1 MLRTLST
8 LTRIHRA
15 SISTSTLLI
24 GAALAATACS
34 DQNPTGSSPR
44 PVPNRPN
51 AYYTTSVIADQSK
64 LDFGSVIVGMQSDS
78 RPVTFTNITP
88 DPLSLAFVFEGLDS
102 DQFAYDDS
110 YEPACG
116 RNKSLAAGAS
126 CVVGVRFKPAREGPI
141 AADIV
146 AADELARKHNVA
158 IVGTGI
164 AGADMKLTMTGAQQ
178 GRVITYSIKV
188 ENIGPSIAKGV
199 MITDFVPQGTTFASI
214 IVPGNLSC
222 LTPAVGSPGAVTCSA
237 AQFVGDETAT
247 IQLTVKLPPGSKGG
261 ATNTAEV
268 SSITEDPVLK
278 NNAATVTTGA
288 KTR

>member
-8 LTRIHRA
+8 LPRTRRT
-15 SISTSTLLI
+15 STSAATLLL
-24 GAALAATACS
+24 ATALATACS
-34 DQNPTGSSPR
+34 DNNPTGAPLRVPR
-44 PVPNRPN
+44 QPN

-78 RPVTFTNITP
+78 RPVTFTNVTT
-88 DPLSLAFVFEGLDS
+88 DPLNLAFVFEGLDS
-102 DQFAYDDS
+102 DQFSYDDS

-116 RNKSLAAGAS
+116 RGKTLAAGAS
-126 CVVGVRFKPAREGPI
+126 CVVGVRFKPTREQP
-141 AADIV
+141 AAAGIV
-146 AADELARKHNVA
+146 AATGQVIASNVE

-164 AGADMKLTMTGAQQ
+164 AGADLALTMTGSQQ
-178 GRVITYSIKV
+178 GRVIAYNIKV
-188 ENIGPSIAKGV
+188 ENRGPSVAKGV

-214 IVPGNLSC
+214 IVPPNLTC
-222 LTPAVGSPGAVTCSA
+222 LTPVVGAAGVVSCSA
-237 AQFVGDETAT
+237 TKFVGDETAT
-247 IQLTVKLPPGSKGG
+247 VQLTVKLPPGSKGG

-268 SSITEDPVLK
+268 SSTTEDPVLR